1 MTPNQGRENFD
12 PKEGREIFFLM
23 RNGKILRRKV
33 KQMEERKTQAK
44 HHEKKKGGGEA
55 KKIKG
60 EKRVWERRKKA
71 KASVFGHTLYRF
83 VEEENGSKDQRIKG
97 NLEKRREARRSAS
110 QRESTHS
117 PGCEHRFLC
126 SSDPRFEA
134 LWV

>member
-12 PKEGREIFFLM
+12 PKEGREVFFLM
-23 RNGKILRRKV
+23 RKGKILRRKV

-83 VEEENGSKDQRIKG
+83 VEEKNGSKDQRIKE
-97 NLEKRREARRSAS
+97 NLEKGEKQGGVPRSWIYA
-110 QRESTHS
+110 
-117 PGCEHRFLC
+117 
-126 SSDPRFEA
+126 
-134 LWV
+134 